1 MTRPELSK
9 KQIMLIMAGSMLTL
23 FLAALDNTI
32 VGTAMP
38 KIIRDLHGMEH
49 YSWPFTSYMLFS
61 TVILPISGKLADIYG
76 RKKITLLGISIFAIS
91 SILCGLSRNMIELS
105 VLRGFQGI
113 GGGICISS
121 AFVIVSELFPMGKR
135 AKYIGLITSMFALA
149 SIMGPGTGGI
159 ITDYLS
165 WRWVFFINI
174 PLSIAAFFLIF
185 KNLPVIIHHEGK
197 RQIDLAGVSFFIL
210 SMFPILFVITRI
222 GSKSILSPDMIIL
235 FVFSIIA
242 FAIFLYIEKHSKEP
256 LLNLHYF
263 RESIF
268 STSVIAA
275 SLGNMAIM
283 GAAIYLPLYL
293 QSTRGASATSSGI
306 IMMPMMVAMIV
317 ASNLSGI
324 VVAKFHKFKI
334 LAVIGLSVSFLGLLS
349 FGLFGKY
356 CPIWM
361 LSVIT
366 GFSSFGIGM
375 TFPIFSVA
383 PQSVFPARQIG
394 VVTSLLQFFRS
405 LAASIG
411 SAVFGTVMLSKMNQ
425 GLQNVQTGSLPH
437 DITELVKNPAILSN
451 PERLEIIRSSIP
463 SASVSDFNS
472 FIKSCLS
479 AISGSIEL
487 IFIVSAVII
496 FIGLITII
504 VKFNEK
510 KVTHAVA
517 EYKRQH

>member
-1 MTRPELSK
+1 
-9 KQIMLIMAGSMLTL
+9 MAGSMLTL

-76 RKKITLLGISIFAIS
+76 RKKITLLGISIFAVS
-91 SILCGLSRNMIELS
+91 SVLCGLSRNMIELS
-105 VLRGFQGI
+105 VLRGFQGV

-159 ITDYLS
+159 ITDHLT

-174 PLSIAAFFLIF
+174 PLCAAAFLLIF
-185 KNLPVIIHHEGK
+185 KNLPVIIHHDESRK
-197 RQIDLAGVSFFIL
+197 IDIAGVAFFIFA
-210 SMFPILFVITRI
+210 MFPMLFVIIRV
-222 GSKSILSPDMIIL
+222 GSKSILSPEMIGL
-235 FVFSIIA
+235 TVFSITA
-242 FAIFLYIEKHSKEP
+242 LAVFLYIEKRSKEP

-263 RESIF
+263 REGIF
-268 STSVIAA
+268 TTSVIAA

-293 QSTRGASATSSGI
+293 QSTRGASATSSGL
-306 IMMPMMVAMIV
+306 IMMPMMVSMIL
-317 ASNLSGI
+317 ASNMSGFF
-324 VVAKFHKFKI
+324 VARFHRFKI
-334 LAVIGLSVSFLGLLS
+334 LAVIGLSVSLSGLLC
-349 FGLFGKY
+349 FGLLGKFS
-356 CPIWM
+356 PLWL
-361 LSVIT
+361 LSLFAGVS
-366 GFSSFGIGM
+366 GFGIGM

-411 SAVFGTVMLSKMNQ
+411 SAIFGTVMLSKMNH
-425 GLQNVQTGSLPH
+425 GLQNVSTGNLPQN
-437 DITELVKNPAILSN
+437 ITELVKNPAILSN
-451 PERLEIIRSSIP
+451 PERLALIRSSIP
-463 SASVSDFNS
+463 AESASDFNA

-487 IFIVSAVII
+487 IFIVSGCILLV
-496 FIGLITII
+496 GLITVIA
-504 VKFNEK
+504 KFSER
-510 KVTHAVA
+510 KVVHAVSA
-517 EYKRQH
+517 YKQQQR